1 MRLLANAKINLS
13 LDVTGIR
20 DDGYHEVSMIMQSVD
35 LADILD
41 IAKNE
46 GDSII
51 LTCDN
56 NDLPC
61 DEHNLVMRAAR
72 ALMDAAD
79 RHDGLNIHLTKNIP
93 MAAGLAGGSADAAAA
108 LAGINELCGFGLSV
122 DELKQIGGRIG
133 ADIPFCIQGGT
144 CLAEGIG
151 EILTPVSPLP
161 DCCIVM
167 VKPPFDVSTAYVYKN
182 LDPLL
187 TGDIYHPD
195 THRMISLI
203 EAGNIPDIAHD
214 LGNILETVTVAGYP
228 EISDIKN
235 RLMDCG
241 AAGSLM
247 SGSGPTVYG
256 IFTDEPAAMNACA
269 DLKGISADI
278 GQYASEYD
286 RTVYESVFMCRP
298 VSSGIVIQQ
307 R

>member
-1 MRLLANAKINLS
+1 MRLYANAKINLT

-20 DDGYHEVSMIMQSVD
+20 PDGYHEVSMIMQSVD

-41 IAKNE
+41 IEKNT

-61 DEHNLVMRAAR
+61 DEHNLIIRAAR
-72 ALMDAAD
+72 ALMEGVG
-79 RHDGLNIHLTKNIP
+79 RSDGLNIRLNKNIP

-108 LAGINELCGFGLSV
+108 LVGINELCGYGLSV
-122 DELKQIGGRIG
+122 EELKNIGAGIG

-151 EILTPVSPLP
+151 EKLTRISPLP
-161 DCCIVM
+161 DCYIVL

-187 TGDIYHPD
+187 GGDITHPD
-195 THRMISLI
+195 TKGMISLI
-203 EAGNIPDIAHD
+203 DNGDIDIIAGR
-214 LGNILETVTVAGYP
+214 LGNILETVTASGYP
-228 EISDIKN
+228 EITYIKK
-235 RLMDCG
+235 RLTDSG
-241 AAGSLM
+241 AAGVLM

-256 IFTDEPAAMNACA
+256 IFTDEQAAMSACA
-269 DLKGISADI
+269 GLKGIVPAFGND
-278 GQYASEYD
+278 ASGFEPTSY
-286 RTVYESVFMCRP
+286 RQVFMCRP
-298 VSSGIVIQQ
+298 AKEGVRISES
-307 R
+307 

>member
-20 DDGYHEVSMIMQSVD
+20 DNGYHEVSMIMQSVD

-41 IAKNE
+41 IEKNE

-61 DEHNLVMRAAR
+61 DEHNLIIRAAG
-72 ALMDAAD
+72 ALMEKTG
-79 RHDGLNIHLTKNIP
+79 RPYGLKIHLTKNIP

-108 LAGINELCGFGLSV
+108 LVGINKLCGYGLSV
-122 DELKQIGGRIG
+122 EELKEIGAGIG

-151 EILTPVSPLP
+151 EILTPLSPLP
-161 DCCIVM
+161 ECRIVL

-187 TGDIYHPD
+187 AGDIYHPD
-195 THRMISLI
+195 TRRMISLI
-203 EAGNIPDIAHD
+203 ENGNISDIAGD
-214 LGNILETVTVAGYP
+214 LGNILESVTVRAYP
-228 EISDIKN
+228 EISNIKK
-235 RLMDCG
+235 RLINSG
-241 AAGSLM
+241 AEGSLM

-256 IFTDEPAAMNACA
+256 IYTDESAAMTACA
-269 DLKGISADI
+269 DLKGISANM
-278 GQYASEYD
+278 GQNLSGQERTAYD
-286 RTVYESVFMCRP
+286 SVFICRP
-298 VSSGIVIQQ
+298 ASAGIVIQSN
-307 R
+307 